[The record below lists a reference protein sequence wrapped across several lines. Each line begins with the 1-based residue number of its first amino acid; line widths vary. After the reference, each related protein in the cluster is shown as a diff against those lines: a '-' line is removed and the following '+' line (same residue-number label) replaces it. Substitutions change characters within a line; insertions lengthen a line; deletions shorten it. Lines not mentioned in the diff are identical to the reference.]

1 MLPSVHIGYGTFH
14 LEWFQPGEPFARF
27 DGSPA
32 EVCRH
37 QPQLRLNPTPPQL
50 LLPDHIQVWIHVGTS
65 NATKVYFHRH
75 ALVHAVTPEQARL
88 VQARIDR
95 SRIDRSRPESHHP

>member
-37 QPQLRLNPTPPQL
+37 QPQLRLNPTPPHL

-75 ALVHAVTPEQARL
+75 ALVHAVSPEQARL
-88 VQARIDR
+88 MQARID
-95 SRIDRSRPESHHP
+95 SSRPENHHP